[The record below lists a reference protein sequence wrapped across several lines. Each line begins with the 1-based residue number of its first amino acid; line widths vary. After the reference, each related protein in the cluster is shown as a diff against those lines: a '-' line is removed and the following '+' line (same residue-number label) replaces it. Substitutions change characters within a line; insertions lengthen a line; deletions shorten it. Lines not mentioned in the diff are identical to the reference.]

1 MIMFV
6 RISLTLAVS
15 ALVSLAALPAQAAT
29 ALFAGGCFWSVES
42 NFDKVEGVTGT
53 ISGFAGG
60 HVDNPSY
67 EQVVYTDTGHYEVV
81 EITYDP
87 DVVSYEH
94 LLTVFWH
101 TTDPTDAGGQFCD
114 RGDGYRT
121 AIFALDDEQAEI
133 AAASK
138 AALIEETGF
147 DIVTEIL
154 PAAPFWAAED
164 YHQDFHINNPA
175 RYEAYRIGCRRDFR
189 LADLWGDKAFLGTS
203 LNPIAQ

>member
-1 MIMFV
+1 MFA
-6 RISLTLAVS
+6 RTTLLAV
-15 ALVSLAALPAQAAT
+15 LGLGVLAMAPAQAAT
-29 ALFAGGCFWSVES
+29 ALFAGGCFWSVEA
-42 NFDKVEGVTGT
+42 NFDKVEGVTAT

-60 HVDNPSY
+60 HVANPSY

-87 DVVSYEH
+87 EIVSFAQ

-114 RGDGYRT
+114 RGAGYRT

-133 AAASK
+133 AEASK
-138 AALIEETGF
+138 AALAGETGLT
-147 DIVTEIL
+147 IVTEIL
-154 PAAPFWAAED
+154 PAAPFYAAEE
-164 YHQDFHINNPA
+164 YHQDFHIKNPA
-175 RYEAYRIGCRRDFR
+175 HYEAYRIGCRRDLR

-203 LNPIAQ
+203 LNPVSP